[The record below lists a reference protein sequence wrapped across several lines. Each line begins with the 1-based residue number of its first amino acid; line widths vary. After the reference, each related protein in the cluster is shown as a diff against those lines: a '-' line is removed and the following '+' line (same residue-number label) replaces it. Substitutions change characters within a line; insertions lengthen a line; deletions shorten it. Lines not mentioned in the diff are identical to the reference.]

1 MEIGELQAR
10 LRDLYEAR
18 DRARGREATFMWFVE
33 EVGELS
39 RAIRKGDPENLRHE
53 FSDALAWLLSAA
65 TLAGVD
71 MEEAASRFAAGC
83 PRCGACPCSCPH
95 RPGGAS

>member
-1 MEIGELQAR
+1 MEIGDLQRR

-18 DRARGREATFMWFVE
+18 DRARGSEATFMWFVE

-39 RAIRKGDPENLRHE
+39 RAIRRGDPENLRHE
-53 FSDALAWLLSAA
+53 FSDALAWLVSSA

-71 MEEAASRFAAGC
+71 MEEAAARYGNGC
-83 PRCGACPCSCPH
+83 PRCGRIPCGCPVERRSP
-95 RPGGAS
+95 

>member
-1 MEIGELQAR
+1 MEIGDLQRR

-18 DRARGREATFMWFVE
+18 DRARGSEATFMWFVE

-39 RAIRKGDPENLRHE
+39 RAIRRGDPENLRHE
-53 FSDALAWLLSAA
+53 FSDALAWLVSAA

-71 MEEAASRFAAGC
+71 MEEAAARYGNGC
-83 PRCGACPCSCPH
+83 PRCRRTPCGCPVERRSP
-95 RPGGAS
+95 